1 MAQSGR
7 AVEKECKDA
16 RDNQLMKLQAQVKQA
31 NPLILDAT
39 LLAII
44 LGLFFT
50 FLITRLITK
59 PIHNVIEGLNTSS
72 DHVAGASADVATASH
87 TLAEGATEHAAII
100 QETSSSLEE
109 LSSMTRKNVDNATEA
124 KAMMGQAKV
133 IVERASS
140 ELNQMISA
148 VEEISKGSEEIG
160 KIIKTI
166 DSIAFQTNLLA
177 LNAAVEAARA
187 GEAGAG
193 SSVVAEEVRSL
204 AIRSAKAAQST
215 SALIEDSIKSMYRG
229 SELTKSTQDAF
240 TANQEIAI
248 KIAMLVDEI
257 AAACQEQAQGTDQSN
272 KAVAEMDTVVQRN
285 AASANESASASEEM
299 NAMAVELKHYVC
311 DLIILIDG
319 AGRDRMGNVMGRSGP
334 ELEFKND

>member
-1 MAQSGR
+1 
-7 AVEKECKDA
+7 
-16 RDNQLMKLQAQVKQA
+16 
-31 NPLILDAT
+31 
-39 LLAII
+39 
-44 LGLFFT
+44 
-50 FLITRLITK
+50 
-59 PIHNVIEGLNTSS
+59 
-72 DHVAGASADVATASH
+72 
-87 TLAEGATEHAAII
+87 
-100 QETSSSLEE
+100 
-109 LSSMTRKNVDNATEA
+109 
-124 KAMMGQAKV
+124 MGQAKV